1 MPKTIKQLRYLET
14 RMKIIP
20 FKKKKKNTL
29 KKTLTLVIV

>member
-20 FKKKKKNTL
+20 LKKKKNTL